1 MHGSPLDW
9 WFERCRRAH
18 AFARTRLRVY
28 TIIGR
33 PPTCLRDVPKSPGR
47 TGSVDAYDGRALEI
61 SRYPPFEP
69 DPRKAYCAPAILGGQ
84 PCSGGELWT
93 SQRDQPVRTEDSP
106 DRRSRSGTLRG
117 IRADRRRRNGDGARE
132 DRQDRTRI
140 RPICNGCCQ
149 DGGALRPS
157 QAHLDRAARAGAS
170 NCAEFRSLKVPSLNV
185 AWSYVGTKK
194 SRIYEFALRI
204 NAMTAP

>member
-18 AFARTRLRVY
+18 AFARTRLPVY

-33 PPTCLRDVPKSPGR
+33 PPTCLRQVPKSLGR

-61 SRYPPFEP
+61 SRYPLFKP

-84 PCSGGELWT
+84 HCSGGEIMDFAT
-93 SQRDQPVRTEDSP
+93 RAA
-106 DRRSRSGTLRG
+106 SRSAPKILQIAAAGAHAERHS
-117 IRADRRRRNGDGARE
+117 IRSPTTKRRRRARGR
-132 DRQDRTRI
+132 RQDRTRI

-157 QAHLDRAARAGAS
+157 QAHLPRAARAGHQIAPLPPLQLVVQFGAS
-170 NCAEFRSLKVPSLNV
+170 DPRLKP
-185 AWSYVGTKK
+185 
-194 SRIYEFALRI
+194 FALSSVL
-204 NAMTAP
+204 